1 MPIIP
6 GMKFLLLMFKNVRRN
21 LLRSFLTGMATIM
34 LVLVI
39 TMVWSILDFLD
50 AATRE
55 KEKDL
60 KAIITE
66 RWQIPSRMPL
76 AYVPELERGGA
87 RNEGDVVPVDSMTWQ
102 FYGGTLDKGKPTREN
117 MLFAIAMEP
126 KKLETMMDDLDKL
139 QGKEKSD
146 FHEVVKKLEGNRQG
160 IILGIDRLR
169 GLNKQI
175 GDRFKLFGLNYKDID
190 LEFEI
195 VGLFPIGGRYDQ
207 SAVMN
212 RDYLNAAMDEY
223 PQKHSGNKH
232 PMAERNLTLFWIRV
246 NNKAEFER
254 IAEQVSTSPA
264 FKNPAVKCETAAS
277 GVANFLDSYR
287 DILAG
292 MRYLLTPAAI
302 ISLCVV
308 SANAIGISVRER
320 RQELAVMK
328 VLGFRPLQ
336 IMLLVLGEAMILS
349 MIAGLIGAWG
359 AYYFI
364 NERLGGLALPIAFF
378 GKFFI
383 SNNALWWGPCIGLFA
398 GLIGSVWPAWSACS
412 VKVTEVFSKVA

>member
-1 MPIIP
+1 
-6 GMKFLLLMFKNVRRN
+6 MKFLLLMFKNVRRN
-21 LLRSFLTGMATIM
+21 LLRSFLTSMATIM

-50 AATRE
+50 EATRE

-66 RWQIPSRMPL
+66 RWQIPSRMPF
-76 AYVPELERGGA
+76 AYVSELERGGA
-87 RNEGDVVPVDSMTWQ
+87 RNPGDVQPTDSMTWQ
-102 FYGGTLDKGKPTREN
+102 FYGGSLDKKTVERN
-117 MLFAIAMEP
+117 NLLFAIAMEP

-139 QGKEKSD
+139 QGQEKTD
-146 FHEVVKKLEGNRQG
+146 FHEVVLKLAANKQG
-160 IILGIDRLR
+160 IILGRDRLAS
-169 GLNKQI
+169 LNKRI
-175 GDRFKLFGLNYKDID
+175 GDKFTLYGLNYRDID
-190 LEFEI
+190 LEFTI
-195 VGLFPIGGRYDQ
+195 VGKFPEGGRYDQ

-212 RDYLNAAMDEY
+212 RDYLNDALDAYQRE
-223 PQKHSGNKH
+223 KKKAH
-232 PMAERNLTLFWIRV
+232 PMGDRSLALFWVRV
-246 NNKAEFER
+246 NSKADFQR
-254 IAEQVSTSPA
+254 IAEQVTSSPA
-264 FKNPAVKCETAAS
+264 FTNPAVKCETAAS

-292 MRYLLTPAAI
+292 MRWMLTPAAI

-336 IMLLVLGEAMILS
+336 IMMLVLGES
-349 MIAGLIGAWG
+349 MLLGMVAGAIGSWGAW
-359 AYYFI
+359 YLI
-364 NERLGGLALPIAFF
+364 NEHLGGLALPIAFF

-383 SNNALWWGPCIGLFA
+383 SSNALWWGPCIGLFA
-398 GLIGSVWPAWSACS
+398 GFIGSVWPSWSACS

>member
-1 MPIIP
+1 
-6 GMKFLLLMFKNVRRN
+6 MKFLLLMFKNVRRN

-66 RWQIPSRMPL
+66 RWQIPSRMPF

-87 RNEGDVVPVDSMTWQ
+87 RNPGDVQPTDSMTWQ
-102 FYGGTLDKGKPTREN
+102 FYGGSLDPKKLERDN
-117 MLFAIAMEP
+117 LLFAIAMEP

-139 QGKEKSD
+139 QGQEKTD
-146 FHEVVKKLEGNRQG
+146 FHKVVVKLENTRNG
-160 IILGIDRLR
+160 IILGRDRLASLKR
-169 GLNKQI
+169 NI
-175 GDRFKLFGLNYKDID
+175 GDKFKLYGLNYKGID

-195 VGLFPIGGRYDQ
+195 VGKFPEGGRYDQ

-223 PQKHSGNKH
+223 PQKNAGKKH

-246 NNKAEFER
+246 NSKADFER
-254 IAEQVSTSPA
+254 IAEQLSTSPA
-264 FKNPAVKCETAAS
+264 FTNPAVKCETAAS

-292 MRYLLTPAAI
+292 MRWLLTPAAI

-336 IMLLVLGEAMILS
+336 IMSLVLGEAMILG
-349 MIAGLIGAWG
+349 MLAGLVGSWGAW
-359 AYYFI
+359 YFI

-383 SNNALWWGPCIGLFA
+383 SDSALWWGPVIGLFA
-398 GLIGSVWPAWSACS
+398 GFVGSVWPAWSACS

>member
-1 MPIIP
+1 
-6 GMKFLLLMFKNVRRN
+6 MKFLLLMFKNVRRN
-21 LLRSFLTGMATIM
+21 LLRSFLTSMATIM

-66 RWQIPSRMPL
+66 RWQIPSRMPF

-87 RNEGDVVPVDSMTWQ
+87 RNPGDVQPADSMTWQ
-102 FYGGTLDKGKPTREN
+102 FYGGTLDKDKFDRN
-117 MLFAIAMEP
+117 SMLFAIAMEP

-139 QGKEKSD
+139 QGKEKTD
-146 FHEVVKKLEGNRQG
+146 FHEVVQKLENNRQG
-160 IILGIDRLR
+160 IILGIDRLKA
-169 GLNKQI
+169 LNKRV
-175 GDRFKLFGLNYKDID
+175 GDRFKLFGLNYKNID

-212 RDYLNAAMDEY
+212 RDYLNAAIDEY
-223 PQKHSGNKH
+223 PQKHNGQKH
-232 PMAERNLTLFWIRV
+232 PMGDRNLTLFWIRV
-246 NNKAEFER
+246 NSKADFER
-254 IAEQVSTSPA
+254 IAEQVTTSPA
-264 FKNPAVKCETAAS
+264 FSNPAVKCETAAS

-287 DILAG
+287 DIFFG

-308 SANAIGISVRER
+308 SANAISISVRER

-336 IMLLVLGEAMILS
+336 IMLMVLGEAMFLS
-349 MIAGLIGAWG
+349 LLAGLVGAWG
-359 AYYFI
+359 AWYLI
-364 NERLGGLALPIAFF
+364 NEYLGGLAIPIAFF

-383 SNNALWWGPCIGLFA
+383 SNNAFWWGPAIGLLA
-398 GLIGSVWPAWSACS
+398 GLVGSLGPAWSACS

>member
-1 MPIIP
+1 
-6 GMKFLLLMFKNVRRN
+6 MKFLLLMLKNVRRN
-21 LLRSFLTGMATIM
+21 LLRSFLTSMATIM

-50 AATRE
+50 EATRE

-66 RWQIPSRMPL
+66 RWQLPSRMPF

-87 RNEGDVVPVDSMTWQ
+87 RKPGDVLPVDSMTWQ
-102 FYGGTLDKGKPTREN
+102 FYGGALDKKKIDRDS

-139 QGKEKSD
+139 QGREKAE
-146 FHEVVKKLEGNRQG
+146 FHEVVKKLENNRQG
-160 IILGIDRLR
+160 IILGIDRLN
-169 GLNKQI
+169 GLKKKV

-223 PQKHSGNKH
+223 PQKHAGAKH
-232 PMAERNLTLFWIRV
+232 PMGDRNLTLFWVRV
-246 NNKAEFER
+246 ASKKDFER
-254 IAEQVSTSPA
+254 IAEQVTTSPA
-264 FKNPAVKCETAAS
+264 FTSPAVKCETAAS

-287 DILAG
+287 DIFWG
-292 MRYLLTPAAI
+292 MRWLLTPAAVV
-302 ISLCVV
+302 SLCVV

-336 IMLLVLGEAMILS
+336 IMLLVLGES
-349 MIAGLIGAWG
+349 MVLGLIAGLVGSWGAW
-359 AYYFI
+359 YVI
-364 NERLGGLALPIAFF
+364 NERIGGLALPIAFF

-383 SNNALWWGPCIGLFA
+383 ASAALWWGPVIGLFA
-398 GLIGSVWPAWSACS
+398 GFIGSVWPAWSACS
-412 VKVTEVFSKVA
+412 VKVTDVFSKVA

>member
-1 MPIIP
+1 
-6 GMKFLLLMFKNVRRN
+6 MKFILLMFKNVRRN
-21 LLRSFLTGMATIM
+21 WLRSFLTGMATIM

-66 RWQIPSRMPL
+66 RWQIPSRMPF
-76 AYVPELERGGA
+76 AYVSELERGGA
-87 RNEGDVVPVDSMTWQ
+87 RNPGDVQPTDSMTWQ
-102 FYGGTLDKGKPTREN
+102 FYGGTLEKDKFERSN

-139 QGKEKSD
+139 QGQAKTD
-146 FHEVVKKLEGNRQG
+146 FHQVVQKLEGNRQG
-160 IILGIDRLR
+160 VILGIDRLN
-169 GLNKQI
+169 GLKKRV
-175 GDRFKLFGLNYKDID
+175 GDRFTLYGMNYKGID

-212 RDYLNAAMDEY
+212 RDYLNNAVDEY
-223 PQKHSGNKH
+223 PQKHNGEKH
-232 PMAERNLTLFWIRV
+232 PMAERNLQLFWVRV
-246 NNKAEFER
+246 NSKAEFER
-254 IAEQVSTSPA
+254 IAEQVTTSPA
-264 FKNPAVKCETAAS
+264 FSNPAVKCETAAS

-287 DILAG
+287 DIFFG

-302 ISLCVV
+302 ISLCIV
-308 SANAIGISVRER
+308 SSNAIGISVRER

-336 IMLLVLGEAMILS
+336 IMFLVIGEAMFLS
-349 MIAGLIGAWG
+349 LMAGLLGAWG
-359 AYYFI
+359 SWYVI
-364 NERLGGLALPIAFF
+364 NEYVGGLALPIAFF

-383 SNNALWWGPCIGLFA
+383 SNNALWWGPMIGLIA
-398 GLIGSVWPAWSACS
+398 GLIGSIWPAWSACS

>member
-1 MPIIP
+1 
-6 GMKFLLLMFKNVRRN
+6 MKFLLLMFKNVRRN

-66 RWQIPSRMPL
+66 RWQIPSRMPF

-87 RNEGDVVPVDSMTWQ
+87 RNPGDVQPTDSMTWQ
-102 FYGGTLDKGKPTREN
+102 FYGGTLEKNKFERNN

-139 QGKEKSD
+139 QGKEKTD
-146 FHEVVKKLEGNRQG
+146 FHEVVQKLENNRQG
-160 IILGIDRLR
+160 IILGIDRLK
-169 GLNKQI
+169 GLNKRV
-175 GDRFKLFGLNYKDID
+175 GDRFSLYGMNYKNID

-207 SAVMN
+207 SAVMH

-223 PQKHSGNKH
+223 PQKHNGQKH

-246 NNKAEFER
+246 DSKADFER
-254 IAEQVSTSPA
+254 IAEQVTTSPA
-264 FKNPAVKCETAAS
+264 FTNPAVKCETAAS

-287 DILAG
+287 DIFFG
-292 MRYLLTPAAI
+292 MRWLLTPAAI
-302 ISLCVV
+302 ISLCIV
-308 SANAIGISVRER
+308 SSNAIGISVRER

-336 IMLLVLGEAMILS
+336 IMLLVLGEAMLLS
-349 MIAGLIGAWG
+349 LLAGLVGAWG
-359 AYYFI
+359 SWYVI
-364 NERLGGLALPIAFF
+364 NEYFGGLAMPIAFF

-383 SNNALWWGPCIGLFA
+383 SNNAFWWGPVIGLIA
-398 GLIGSVWPAWSACS
+398 GLIGSLWPAWSACT